1 MGAANG
7 KLGRWSGGPVKVDR
21 NRLVGVA
28 VAVALA
34 LGATGCGHFHIT
46 THSPGG
52 TTPPSTTNKTP
63 TTSKR

>member
-1 MGAANG
+1 M
-7 KLGRWSGGPVKVDR
+7 KVDR